1 MTCKLFKYQTIRIS
15 NPLSYLLRCIWLHPA
30 TNPIFYAFL
39 GDQFQNRLKKCARS
53 MSSHFPSSW
62 RPSTRASIGDDLTT
76 QNRTNQTSIAE
87 DYGKKSI
94 VSPDLS
100 APLLRVQRNVFT
112 RAHRF
117 GDSGRDCGQ
126 PLAASVSI

>member
-1 MTCKLFKYQTIRIS
+1 
-15 NPLSYLLRCIWLHPA
+15 
-30 TNPIFYAFL
+30 
-39 GDQFQNRLKKCARS
+39 

-62 RPSTRASIGDDLTT
+62 RPSTRASIGEDLTT

-100 APLLRVQRNVFT
+100 APLLSVQRIVFT
-112 RAHRF
+112 L
-117 GDSGRDCGQ
+117 DSPDGLDQ
-126 PLAASVSI
+126 T

>member
-1 MTCKLFKYQTIRIS
+1 
-15 NPLSYLLRCIWLHPA
+15 
-30 TNPIFYAFL
+30 
-39 GDQFQNRLKKCARS
+39 

-62 RPSTRASIGDDLTT
+62 RPSTRASIGEDLTT

-100 APLLRVQRNVFT
+100 APLLSVQRIVFT
-112 RAHRF
+112 L
-117 GDSGRDCGQ
+117 DSPDDLDQ
-126 PLAASVSI
+126 TYESLDQEFSDQKWSKAE

>member
-1 MTCKLFKYQTIRIS
+1 
-15 NPLSYLLRCIWLHPA
+15 
-30 TNPIFYAFL
+30 
-39 GDQFQNRLKKCARS
+39 

-117 GDSGRDCGQ
+117 GDSRQDCGR
-126 PLAASVSI
+126 PLVAPVLV